1 MVSSL
6 IQSVVSSLINAI
18 SGKGV
23 TRAGKGQEG
32 GILPLLALSLMMKF
46 MEKELQEQKHLFH
59 PLSNTKITKY
69 FDYEPRFNGVFERQ
83 LN

>member
-6 IQSVVSSLINAI
+6 IQPVVSSLINAI

-23 TRAGKGQEG
+23 EG
-32 GILPLLALSLMMKF
+32 GILPLLALPLMMKF